1 MMSFLRFLESK
12 FLPIYL
18 LFLVFFIPLYPKL
31 PLLDVSFTWT
41 YVRLEDFLVAFAY
54 LVFLVIVLARRP
66 KLQEIP
72 LFWWVVGF
80 WGVGFVSTLVAI
92 PFLENGDGYVTY
104 KPHLV
109 VINFLRRIEYMGLF
123 VVYAYVFRD
132 WIRIRKF
139 LICLIAAL
147 ALVVMYGFGQ
157 IFLGFCSFLT
167 MNEEFAKGECLPLQV
182 GGRVSSTFGGH
193 YDLAGYLVLL
203 LPIVFALALVQKER
217 RTKLLMILVLI
228 LGFVL
233 MLFTSSRISFAALLV
248 SLGFVGFTQVK
259 RKKILMWGILGLVVL
274 TLILG
279 RNTIIERFSDT
290 IRIRQ
295 VTVDP
300 QNNNEILPLPTT
312 QKDWSGLPES
322 DTAILI
328 PFTPVERTNSA
339 YRVYKYEKSEY
350 EKLREM
356 YPDMDITTIEVPN
369 AEIKEKETE
378 TKREIIEEK
387 RLLEGNFERRWALV
401 FDISF
406 TTRVQGGW
414 PVAWSAFLH
423 NPITGKGY
431 STVTAAVDSSY
442 LRALGEVGILGFV
455 SFFGIL
461 VMFLVRAMAAV
472 KKYRLWSVEWAM
484 LLGVCGGVIGLLINA
499 LLIDIFEA
507 SKVAFVL
514 WMLLGVTVVLIQ
526 NVNKDANYDVDKKI

>member
-1 MMSFLRFLESK
+1 MRSFLRFFESK
-12 FLPIYL
+12 IFPAYL
-18 LFLVFFIPLYPKL
+18 LLLVLFVPLYPKL

-41 YVRLEDFLVAFAY
+41 YVRLEDFLVAIAY
-54 LVFLVIVLARRP
+54 LAFFVIVLVRRP
-66 KLQEIP
+66 RLPEIP

-80 WGVGFVSTLVAI
+80 WGVGLVSTLVAI

-109 VINFLRRIEYMGLF
+109 VINYLRRIEYMGLF

-132 WIRIRKF
+132 WLKIKKF

-147 ALVVMYGFGQ
+147 VLVVMYGFGQ

-167 MNEEFAKGECLPLQV
+167 MNEEFAKGNCLPLQV

-203 LPIVFALALVQKER
+203 LPMIFALAFAQKER
-217 RTKLLMILVLI
+217 RLNLLMIGVLI
-228 LGFVL
+228 SGFVL

-248 SLGFVGFTQVK
+248 SLAFIGFMQVK
-259 RKKILMWGILGLVVL
+259 RKKILIWGMLSLLAI

-279 RNTIIERFSDT
+279 RNTIVERFSDT

-300 QNNNEILPLPTT
+300 QNNNQILPLPTT
-312 QKDWSGLPES
+312 QKDWAGLPES
-322 DTAILI
+322 DSAILI
-328 PFTPVERTNSA
+328 PFAPVESTNSA

-356 YPDMDITTIEVPN
+356 YPNMDITTIEVPN
-369 AEIKEKETE
+369 AEIKENGVQV
-378 TKREIIEEK
+378 KREIIEEK
-387 RLLEGNFERRWALV
+387 RLVEGDFERRWALV

-414 PVAWSAFLH
+414 PIAWSAFLH

-461 VMFLVRAMAAV
+461 IVFLMKAMSAV
-472 KKYRLWSVEWAM
+472 KIYGLRTIEGTM
-484 LLGVCGGVIGLLINA
+484 LLGVCGGLIGLLINA

-514 WMLLGVTVVLIQ
+514 WMVLGVSVVLIQ
-526 NVNKDANYDVDKKI
+526 NVKKDAKYDVVKKI